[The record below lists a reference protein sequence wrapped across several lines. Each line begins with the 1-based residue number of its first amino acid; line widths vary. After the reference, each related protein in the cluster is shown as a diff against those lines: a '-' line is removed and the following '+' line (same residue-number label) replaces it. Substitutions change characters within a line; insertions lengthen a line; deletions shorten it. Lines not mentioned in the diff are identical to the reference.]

1 MRFPSFLY
9 PGPRRC
15 QTSSLRLIL
24 LQMKAF
30 SSLSEKVKKR
40 WGEGREGKRREQ
52 PDRNEC
58 GGRASQGSHRVG
70 TRARALNG
78 EDRPRRGLSRYWRG
92 RPRPAVTTA
101 PIKATSSCML
111 RSQAPRRPLPCPSS
125 FTVVQSGLHSG
136 PFCQIVI

>member
-40 WGEGREGKRREQ
+40 WGERGREESNQTVTNVVAERAKEATEWAR
-52 PDRNEC
+52 
-58 GGRASQGSHRVG
+58 GRARS
-70 TRARALNG
+70 TARTG
-78 EDRPRRGLSRYWRG
+78 RGAAFLDTGAAGRG
-92 RPRPAVTTA
+92 RR
-101 PIKATSSCML
+101 
-111 RSQAPRRPLPCPSS
+111 
-125 FTVVQSGLHSG
+125 
-136 PFCQIVI
+136 